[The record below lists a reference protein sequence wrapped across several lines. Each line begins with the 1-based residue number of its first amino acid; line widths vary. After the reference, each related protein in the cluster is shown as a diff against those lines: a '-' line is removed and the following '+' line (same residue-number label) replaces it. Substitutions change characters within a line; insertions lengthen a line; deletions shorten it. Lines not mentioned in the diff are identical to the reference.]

1 MRIALVAPPWFPI
14 PPEGYGGIERVVY
27 LLGKGLKQ
35 LGHDVT
41 VFGRRGR
48 VSRLRTVDL
57 VRGDWS
63 HRLLGPDHMVLWLDY
78 MSRVYRTLRERN
90 FDLVHEHN
98 EAIGITFAS
107 MACRTAPTLVTMHG
121 EVSPALLQL
130 LKGADCSVGLVAI
143 SNAQK
148 RTTNGLRWAGMV
160 HNAVETDDIEGPFP
174 PSRKE
179 YLIQLARLNPEKG
192 QHLAIQAA
200 RRLKLPL
207 ILAGKLDTNTES
219 RRYFREKIEPHLGNG
234 VRWIRDL
241 RGRNKWRLLANA
253 KAMLFP
259 IQWEEPFGLAM
270 AEAMVVG
277 TPVLAFP
284 RGAAPELV
292 EDGVTGYI
300 VRNVSEMVSAFKRVG
315 DIDTELCAKLARE
328 RFSASVMARGYE
340 EIYMKAVERRPEGS
354 NI

>member
-1 MRIALVAPPWFPI
+1 VSAVAEGLRGRSFAKLADWSRSELEAVLDWCSSNGYATIPYGGGSSVVDGVT

-57 VRGDWS
+57 VKGDWS

-107 MACRTAPTLVTMHG
+107 MACRTAPTLVTLHG

-200 RRLKLPL
+200 RRLSHHARASGKIRPKVTPSKSKPWGKFLPSPHHL
-207 ILAGKLDTNTES
+207 SGIAAIVNGMTAIPPIHAKTRRTGS
-219 RRYFREKIEPHLGNG
+219 RCSADRA
-234 VRWIRDL
+234 L
-241 RGRNKWRLLANA
+241 R
-253 KAMLFP
+253 
-259 IQWEEPFGLAM
+259 
-270 AEAMVVG
+270 
-277 TPVLAFP
+277 
-284 RGAAPELV
+284 
-292 EDGVTGYI
+292 
-300 VRNVSEMVSAFKRVG
+300 
-315 DIDTELCAKLARE
+315 
-328 RFSASVMARGYE
+328 
-340 EIYMKAVERRPEGS
+340 
-354 NI
+354 